1 MRTPSPDRAWSAIL
15 LFLCASCAGHALQ
28 TFRGLWSID
37 TAGIT
42 FQACGSSEK
51 WWAILDPAFQARAK
65 TQAVT
70 ETTLVFVQQGD
81 SLRPNLPEM
90 PPPML
95 VEVQGDTSP
104 AGRYG
109 PGGVHRRQ
117 LTVHDF
123 HRGAGA
129 CS

>member
-1 MRTPSPDRAWSAIL
+1 MRAPPYGPGWCAML
-15 LFLCASCAGHALQ
+15 LLLCASCAGHSLQ
-28 TFRGLWSID
+28 TFRGLWSVD

-51 WWAILDPAFQARAK
+51 WWAVLDPAFQVRAK

-81 SLRPNLPEM
+81 SLRPHLPEM
-90 PPPML
+90 PPPVL

-117 LTVHDF
+117 LNVHDS
-123 HRGAGA
+123 HRGAGV